1 MNPEYGT
8 RTRIVVR
15 PDTHGTWET
24 VLEQRYYPTSY
35 YLSRASYE
43 SALDTA
49 ITYSRVCGMPFTV
62 ILEA

>member
-1 MNPEYGT
+1 MTEEYGT
-8 RTRIVVR
+8 RTRLVVR

-35 YLSRASYE
+35 CLSRASYE

-49 ITYSRVCGMPFTV
+49 ITHSRVYGMPFTV
-62 ILEA
+62 VLKA